1 MWLSHGRVD
10 WRRLVKLLLA
20 YRVLRRLPQLVRR
33 YWPRRPIAWDGSP
46 PFLGWSATAL
56 AAAIRKGEL
65 TSTAVVK
72 AYIQRIRKVD
82 VHLNALVAERF
93 SAALAQ
99 AETVDQQIEA
109 SQGDPVKPWPP
120 FLGAPII
127 LKEALEYPGFPYTNG
142 LLCRKGRVGESSG
155 PVVRRI
161 EAAGFIVLGTGNVSE
176 ACMWMETYN
185 LVYGRSHNP
194 YGLHL
199 TPGGSSGGTAA
210 LVAALGA
217 PVGLTADI
225 GGSTRIPALF
235 NGLFGHKPTGG
246 ICPNT
251 RTHLNEFHGA
261 VCRICQLGMV
271 CRHADDMLPLL
282 KIMSGLPDGTED
294 PLVREYRSPPSWGLP
309 KLGHLRVGS
318 LRFRGG
324 WPGSAQ
330 ELLLSGISAPQREA
344 QAAAVSA
351 LRQEGCEIEE
361 IFLEDLAVG
370 EWFGCWS
377 TRIQAAGGAAF
388 REVLCQKGPL
398 FGLGELLRY
407 AVGRSPFTFPAL
419 MLAFLEDWVQLV
431 EPPLEKRL
439 RISAEVEAQLREAL
453 TRCQVLLMPTLPRH
467 GCLHDELTV
476 RVFDSCF
483 TGIWNALEFPATAVP
498 MGLSAGKPVGVQIVS
513 LPGKDELTLSVASL
527 LANTGV
533 ARCIPP
539 GASLDPR

>member
-1 MWLSHGRVD
+1 
-10 WRRLVKLLLA
+10 
-20 YRVLRRLPQLVRR
+20 
-33 YWPRRPIAWDGSP
+33 
-46 PFLGWSATAL
+46 
-56 AAAIRKGEL
+56 
-65 TSTAVVK
+65 
-72 AYIQRIRKVD
+72 
-82 VHLNALVAERF
+82 
-93 SAALAQ
+93 
-99 AETVDQQIEA
+99 
-109 SQGDPVKPWPP
+109 
-120 FLGAPII
+120 
-127 LKEALEYPGFPYTNG
+127 
-142 LLCRKGRVGESSG
+142 
-155 PVVRRI
+155 
-161 EAAGFIVLGTGNVSE
+161 
-176 ACMWMETYN
+176 MWMETYN

-194 YGLHL
+194 HGLHL

-246 ICPNT
+246 ILPNT

-282 KIMSGLPDGTED
+282 KIMSGLPDSTED
-294 PLVREYRSPPSWGLP
+294 PLVHEYRSPPSWGLP
-309 KLGHLRVGS
+309 KLGPLRVGS

-439 RISAEVEAQLREAL
+439 RISAEVEAQLREVL

-476 RVFDSCF
+476 RVFDSSF

-513 LPGKDELTLSVASL
+513 LPGKDELTLAVASL
-527 LANTGV
+527 LANLGV

-539 GASLDPR
+539 GISLTSSLIT